1 MSTPRIPL
9 HHKILL
15 GLAIGTFGG
24 AAASFLWPGAPALDW
39 TVRYVARPVGQIFLR
54 MLLMVV
60 VPLIFTTL
68 VLGVTGLGDLKRLG
82 RMGAK
87 SLIFFFV
94 TTAGAAIFGLII
106 VNVLRP
112 GDVISPDLRRTL
124 VETFSTEA
132 DAIVGVAG
140 SDLSISTF
148 VNIVPSNPITAA
160 AQGDLLAVIFFTLVF
175 GIAMT
180 RLPKEFAEPLV
191 RFLEALARTILV
203 MVGFAMK
210 LAPVGVAA
218 LTFAV
223 TAQFGFDILAPL
235 ALYTAAVLGGLVL
248 HQFGVLALIAKG
260 LGGVQLRSFYRAI
273 RFPMLTAF
281 STASSSATLPT
292 TIRAAEQGLGVP
304 REVSGFVLPLGAT
317 LNMNGTALFEGVTIL
332 FLAQAFGIELG
343 LATQGLVVVMAVLTA
358 ISAAGI
364 PSGSIPLIVVIL
376 MSVGVPGE
384 AIALIMGVEPLLG
397 MARTSTNVTGDLVA
411 SVVVT
416 RSEGMRLTN
425 IGK

>member
-1 MSTPRIPL
+1 M
-9 HHKILL
+9 
-15 GLAIGTFGG
+15 
-24 AAASFLWPGAPALDW
+24 
-39 TVRYVARPVGQIFLR
+39 
-54 MLLMVV
+54 
-60 VPLIFTTL
+60 
-68 VLGVTGLGDLKRLG
+68 
-82 RMGAK
+82 
-87 SLIFFFV
+87 
-94 TTAGAAIFGLII
+94 
-106 VNVLRP
+106 NVLRP
-112 GDVISPDLRRTL
+112 GDVISPDLRRKL
-124 VETFSTEA
+124 VETFSSEA

-175 GIAMT
+175 GVAVT
-180 RLPKEFAEPLV
+180 RVPKEFAEPLV

-248 HQFGVLALIAKG
+248 HQFGALALIAKG

-292 TIRAAEQGLGVP
+292 TIRAA
-304 REVSGFVLPLGAT
+304 
-317 LNMNGTALFEGVTIL
+317 
-332 FLAQAFGIELG
+332 
-343 LATQGLVVVMAVLTA
+343 
-358 ISAAGI
+358 
-364 PSGSIPLIVVIL
+364 
-376 MSVGVPGE
+376 
-384 AIALIMGVEPLLG
+384 
-397 MARTSTNVTGDLVA
+397 
-411 SVVVT
+411 
-416 RSEGMRLTN
+416 
-425 IGK
+425 